1 MRVKRIALENH
12 GDVAAR
18 RRNIADGPG
27 SDSDFAVGG
36 IVETGEQS
44 QQGAFAAPR
53 GTDKHQKLAIDDR
66 QIQLTNYLN
75 GISAAASWEGLA
87 EVFETDAGQ
96 RQSCSG

>member
-1 MRVKRIALENH
+1 MRVERIALEHH

-18 RRNIADGPG
+18 WWHIADGLG
-27 SDSDFAVGG
+27 TDSDFAACGA
-36 IVETGEQS
+36 VETSEQS

-53 GTDKHQKLAIDDR
+53 GTDQHQKLAIVDR
-66 QIQLTNYLN
+66 QIQLTNHLN
-75 GISAAASWEGLA
+75 GITPAASWEGLA

>member
-1 MRVKRIALENH
+1 MGVERIALEHH

-18 RRNIADGPG
+18 RRHIADGPW
-27 SDSDFAVGG
+27 SDSDFAVGW
-36 IVETGEQS
+36 IVETGEES

-53 GTDKHQKLAIDDR
+53 GTDKHQKLAIVDR
-66 QIQLTNYLN
+66 QIQLTNHIN
-75 GISAAASWEGLA
+75 RIPTAASWEGLA